1 MSESEH
7 RMIEILRILNVQE
20 KPIGSKVIAD
30 ELKNKGY
37 NLGER
42 AVRYHMQILDE
53 KGYTERKGYSGR
65 VITELGRAK
74 LEKGLIYDQV
84 DFTFSKFEERIY
96 LTDFDYNKKCG
107 NVIVNTS
114 NILDNKAFDIIKK
127 VFAAGVCVSP
137 LINAKKIEIN
147 GKKGYV
153 MKTICGTT
161 IDGVFLKN
169 GIPSIP
175 QYGGLVEIE
184 DYYPTKFSE
193 LISYKKTSITPLDAF
208 IAKDMTSVLDV
219 AEHGTGTI
227 PANFRIIPETGLKK
241 AKEIIQKLEK
251 VGIGGVLEIGET
263 SENVLG
269 IPVPEGMVGI
279 SIIGGITP
287 FCAAQEMDYK
297 VDIKTGEEFI
307 DYNKLKELES
317 SKHKIKK
324 AKKVEYKKTPFI
336 LTKSLNRMNQVDYD
350 IETNEGNIVANISY
364 LDRLDLDDAL
374 TIMKRTYKNLPKYM
388 NPLFNIVDHP
398 SDESKVGIATVC
410 SLSIDGILINNGIM
424 STPRYGGLLEL
435 GKPPL
440 FVEMISYD
448 GSSIDPH
455 KIFIF
460 KNLTQI
466 SKRKNPKKIL
476 ASIKEVPYI
485 ARPEC
490 KAILDK
496 INENGFPIFKVGK
509 PRELVYNA
517 KVDNYNFGIVTGSGL
532 NSIAA
537 IKEKGIAIE
546 AKAVETI
553 LPIEDMSLIY
563 EQWLKKIAFK
573 NLNKNSKKLLKK

>member
-65 VITELGRAK
+65 VITELGRGK

-263 SENVLG
+263 R
-269 IPVPEGMVGI
+269 

-490 KAILDK
+490 EAILDK

-563 EQWLKKIAFK
+563 EQ
-573 NLNKNSKKLLKK
+573 

>member
-7 RMIEILRILNVQE
+7 RMIEILRILNIQE

-65 VITELGRAK
+65 VITELGRIK

-96 LTDFDYNKKCG
+96 LTDFDYNKKEG

-114 NILDNKAFDIIKK
+114 NILDNKAFDIIKE
-127 VFAAGVCVSP
+127 VFKAGVCVSP
-137 LINAKKIEIN
+137 LINAKKTEIH

-184 DYYPTKFSE
+184 DYQPTKFSE

-208 IAKDMTSVLDV
+208 IAKDMTSVLEV
-219 AEHGTGTI
+219 VEHGTGTI
-227 PANFRIIPETGLKK
+227 PANFRIIPENSIEK
-241 AKEIIQKLEK
+241 AKDIIKKLEN
-251 VGIGGVLEIGET
+251 VGIGGVLEVGEV
-263 SENVLG
+263 SENILG
-269 IPVPEGMVGI
+269 IPVPEGMAGVT
-279 SIIGGITP
+279 IIGGITP

-297 VDIKTGEEFI
+297 VDIKTGEEI
-307 DYNKLKELES
+307 INYNKLKALES
-317 SKHKIKK
+317 SKHKIKG
-324 AKKVEYKKTPFI
+324 AKRIDYKKTPFI

-364 LDRLDLDDAL
+364 LSKIDLDDAL
-374 TIMKRTYKNLPKYM
+374 TIMKKTYKGLPKYI
-388 NPLFNIVDHP
+388 NPHFNIVDHP
-398 SDESKVGIATVC
+398 SDKEKVGIATVC
-410 SLSIDGILINNGIM
+410 SLSIDGILIKNGIR
-424 STPRYGGLLEL
+424 STPQYGGLLEL

-455 KIFIF
+455 KI
-460 KNLTQI
+460 
-466 SKRKNPKKIL
+466 
-476 ASIKEVPYI
+476 
-485 ARPEC
+485 
-490 KAILDK
+490 K
-496 INENGFPIFKVGK
+496 INENGLPIFKVGK
-509 PRELVYNA
+509 PRELIYNA

-546 AKAVETI
+546 VKAVETI
-553 LPIEDMSLIY
+553 LPFEDMNLIY
-563 EQWLKKIAFK
+563 EQ
-573 NLNKNSKKLLKK
+573 